1 MEQIGFTHVLAKMY
15 VKNSIDVLQNTRSI
29 VRLSITLCNIKI
41 HRYRSIFT
49 ISIISRGRDSVY
61 YYNFMFSKKEY
72 LSKKLLDD
80 NSSWTLCLY
89 NR

>member
-29 VRLSITLCNIKI
+29 VRLSITLCNINI

-61 YYNFMFSKKEY
+61 YSNFIFLRRNTFPKSF
-72 LSKKLLDD
+72 
-80 NSSWTLCLY
+80 
-89 NR
+89 